1 MPNSGHGTAVPAVL
15 EDDTARAPIDSFAQA
30 VGALRRIKSKQAKLS
45 QERKDNEALLKA
57 ALVARGATVG
67 TVNGVPV
74 VSFASATRIAL
85 DQGQLKERRPD
96 VFEEFSDISEVWTFR
111 LLNP

>member
-1 MPNSGHGTAVPAVL
+1 MSISSNAALVPATDTAVN
-15 EDDTARAPIDSFAQA
+15 RSIDSFAH
-30 VGALRRIKSKQAKLS
+30 VIGALRRIKGKQAKLS

-57 ALVARGATVG
+57 ALVAAGATIG

-74 VSFASATRIAL
+74 VSFASSTRIAL